1 MRFIRDNRYFFIFL
15 LLLVACSVLVIRRY
29 RAAEE
34 RHVEL
39 REALI
44 LLNSRGYTNEAP
56 RIYQKLLLD
65 LPRLTNRQLFDD
77 FQRTLLLVDPAREQQ
92 ENLIWKYHW
101 IVSNELERRSE
112 STLLRARKLANEK

>member
-15 LLLVACSVLVIRRY
+15 LLLVVCSVLVIRRF

-56 RIYQKLLLD
+56 RIFQKLLLD

-77 FQRTLLLVDPAREQQ
+77 FQRTLLLVDPAREHQ